1 MFSGDERRAVGPRG
15 GGATVVVG
23 SGAAAFSAA
32 ITAADGGASVLMLES
47 TERSAVR
54 RCRGVLYRHFPDR
67 LSLALAVFNE
77 TIDALEASAARG
89 AGLGRLVGQL
99 IEAVVDNAAFVDAVL
114 HARDQPDFDGEAR
127 IRTLL
132 AGPLAREQAAGGV
145 RPDLGVEDLMLL
157 VRMVYGC
164 VRTQRPG
171 ASPVPGVRRLLR
183 LVDPG
188 LAERI
193 VLTDPAAH
201 PPRG

>member
-1 MFSGDERRAVGPRG
+1 MPQPPAPRNRGP
-15 GGATVVVG
+15 
-23 SGAAAFSAA
+23 AAARANRAA
-32 ITAADGGASVLMLES
+32 LIAAGRSLFAREGYEVPL
-47 TERSAVR
+47 SAVAR
-54 RCRGVLYRHFPDR
+54 EAGVSQGVLYRHFPDR

-132 AGPLAREQAAGGV
+132 AGPLAREQDAGGV

-193 VLTDPAAH
+193 VLTDPSAH